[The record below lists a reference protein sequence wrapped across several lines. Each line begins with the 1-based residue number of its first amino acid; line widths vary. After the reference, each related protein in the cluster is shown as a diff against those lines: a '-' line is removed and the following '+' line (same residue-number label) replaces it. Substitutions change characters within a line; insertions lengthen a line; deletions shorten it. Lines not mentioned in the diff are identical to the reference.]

1 MKYFSSILVSF
12 FLISSAFGVEVYF
25 NHNPRSQYT
34 DPYRGINRRGDN
46 LEAVIIQKIQT
57 AKKSIYLA
65 VQEMRLPSV
74 ALLLVEK
81 KKLGLDVR
89 VILEKDYNFDV
100 LHQLVGGAEEEAEG
114 TDNRDLRAFVDVNRN
129 AKLEISELESRDAV
143 YILNKGKVPVIDD
156 SFGPSMGSALMH
168 HKFVIID
175 GKTIIMSTANFTL
188 SCIHGD
194 YSTPSSVGNPNS
206 LIVADS
212 TEMAAYFNE
221 EFMLMWG
228 NGKQGAFGLNK
239 RLRAPK
245 TFSVAGSKITVQ
257 FSPASK
263 SVPYEQTTNGLIIQY
278 MKKAQRSFK
287 AALFVFSEQKLVDA
301 LEERHNAGVEIGTI
315 IEARFAFRDYS
326 ELLDMLG
333 LEMLGLNCKPELGNK
348 PWKNPIREGA
358 MATLP
363 GGDKLHHKYAV
374 IDGKYV
380 LVGSHNWSD
389 SANSANDETMLFIEN
404 TSISDRFTQEY
415 NRVLSGAT
423 IGVTAKAEADIQ
435 KRLDSCGRKGLL

>member
-1 MKYFSSILVSF
+1 MKYLSSILISCF
-12 FLISSAFGVEVYF
+12 FLPTAFGVEAYF
-25 NHNPRSQYT
+25 NHNPRSQYK
-34 DPYRGINRRGDN
+34 DPYRGISRRGDN
-46 LEAVIIQKIQT
+46 LEAVIVQNIKI

-81 KKLGLDVR
+81 KKQGLDVR

-100 LHQLVGGAEEEAEG
+100 LHQRGGSEDDEG
-114 TDNRDLRAFVDVNRN
+114 TDNRDLRAFVDINRN
-129 AKLEISELESRDAV
+129 GKLEISELESRDAV
-143 YILNKGKVPVIDD
+143 YILSKGNVPVIDD

-168 HKFVIID
+168 HKFVVID
-175 GKTIIMSTANFTL
+175 GKKTIISTANFTL

-194 YSTPSSVGNPNS
+194 YSTPTSVGNPNS

-212 TEMAAYFNE
+212 AEMAAHFTE
-221 EFMLMWG
+221 EFMMMWG

-245 TFSVAGSKITVQ
+245 TFSVGASKITVQ

-278 MKKAQRSFK
+278 MKMARRSFK

-301 LEERHNAGVEIGTI
+301 LEERHDAGVEMGVV

-333 LEMLGLNCKPELGNK
+333 LEMLAANCRPELGNK
-348 PWKNPIREGA
+348 PWKNPIREGG
-358 MATLP
+358 MANLP

-374 IDGKYV
+374 IDGRYV

-389 SANSANDETMLFIEN
+389 SANNANDESMLVIEN
-404 TSISDRFTQEY
+404 TAISDLFTQEY
-415 NRVLSGAT
+415 ERVLASST

-435 KRLDSCGRKGLL
+435 KRLDSCERKGLL